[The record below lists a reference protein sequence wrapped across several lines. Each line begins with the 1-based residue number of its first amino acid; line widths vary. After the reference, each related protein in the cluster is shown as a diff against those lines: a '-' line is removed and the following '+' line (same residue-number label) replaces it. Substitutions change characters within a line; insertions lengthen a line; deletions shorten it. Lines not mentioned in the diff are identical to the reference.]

1 MQKYRWVK
9 FPRGPLGRDYIYNIE
24 EGCVYEFN
32 WTKRKLRYNPEQGS
46 PFGLYQNQKYIFCT
60 KNNKSTFYYP
70 NINKIEDLSIDIDP
84 ERDLI
89 SKGDKCF
96 LNGEMFECRFNS
108 SGYYIF
114 YNKEKYLLPKKNDK
128 IIKVKYNRLDKI
140 KKIKSVS

>member
-9 FPRGPLGRDYIYNIE
+9 YPRGPLGIDYIYNIE
-24 EGCVYEFN
+24 EGCIYESD
-32 WTKRKLRYNPEQGS
+32 WTKHKLGYNPEQGHPIS
-46 PFGLYQNQKYIFCT
+46 VYQDQKYIFCT

-70 NINKIEDLSIDIDP
+70 NINKVEDLSIDIDP

-96 LNGEMFECRFNS
+96 FNGEMLECGFRDSRYLFN
-108 SGYYIF
+108 
-114 YNKEKYLLPKKNDK
+114 YLVPEKNDK